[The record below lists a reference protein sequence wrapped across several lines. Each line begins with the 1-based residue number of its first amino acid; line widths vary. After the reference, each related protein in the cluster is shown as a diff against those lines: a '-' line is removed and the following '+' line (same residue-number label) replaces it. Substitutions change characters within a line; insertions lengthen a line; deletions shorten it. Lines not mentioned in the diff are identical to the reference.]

1 VAATKAAKGRYFLAA
16 LVIALLLWLAAHGSS
31 PIERGFDLP
40 VVFHNVPEDLVIVEQ
55 NTDVVNVRVLGSRSA
70 LRNFEVSRADYAVDV
85 TGARAGT
92 AEFEVD
98 VSGLPLPRGS
108 RTVSRSP
115 SQVEVKLERRG
126 TKVMQV
132 RPDVTGE
139 PAQGFRLAK
148 VEVDPPRVRVSGA
161 RREVLRLNEAVT
173 EPVDVTGLSAPTER
187 AVRLNLGGD
196 HVWVEEATTVRVKLE
211 IVAEAR

>member
-1 VAATKAAKGRYFLAA
+1 MARARAGRGRYFVAA
-16 LVIALLLWLAAHGSS
+16 LVMALLLWVAAHGSS

-40 VVFHNVPEDLVIVEQ
+40 VVFHDVPEDLVIVEQ

-70 LRNFEVSRADYAVDV
+70 LRNFEASRAEYVVDV
-85 TGARAGT
+85 SGARAGT

-98 VSGLPLPRGS
+98 VSGLPLPRGA

-139 PAQGFRLAK
+139 PAPGFRLAK
-148 VEVDPPRVRVSGA
+148 VEVDPPRVRVTGA
-161 RREVLRLNEAVT
+161 RREVLRLNEAGT
-173 EPVDVTGLSAPTER
+173 EPVDVTGLSGPTER
-187 AVRLNLGGD
+187 VVRVNLGGD
-196 HVWVEEATTVRVKLE
+196 HVWVEEATTVRVKLDV
-211 IVAEAR
+211 VAEER